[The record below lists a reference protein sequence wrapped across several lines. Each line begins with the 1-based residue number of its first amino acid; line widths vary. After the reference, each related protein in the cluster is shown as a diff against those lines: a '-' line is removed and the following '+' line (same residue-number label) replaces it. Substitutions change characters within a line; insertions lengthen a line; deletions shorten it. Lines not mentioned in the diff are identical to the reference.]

1 MKNTCV
7 FCAIV
12 AGEAPASVVYRDD
25 TVIAFMDIRP
35 ANPGHVLVVPLEHA
49 DGILDISD
57 EATLA
62 RIFSVGRR
70 VAAAVTDSG
79 VRLEGFNLF
88 LANGAVAGQT
98 VFHVH
103 LHVLP
108 RFTGDGLGLTR
119 NANVR
124 IPPQSDLDEVAQ
136 RIRRAGDWE

>member
-1 MKNTCV
+1 MTQPCV

-12 AGEAPASVVYRDD
+12 KGEAPASVVYRDE

-35 ANPGHVLVVPLEHA
+35 AVPGHVLVAPLEHA
-49 DGILDISD
+49 DSILDISD
-57 EATLA
+57 EAILA
-62 RIFSVGRR
+62 RIFSVGRQ
-70 VAAAVTDSG
+70 VAAALPDSG

-108 RFTGDGLGLTR
+108 RFSGDGLGFTR
-119 NANVR
+119 HANVGM
-124 IPPQSDLDEVAQ
+124 PSQSDLDEVAQ

>member
-124 IPPQSDLDEVAQ
+124 IPPQSDLDETAE
-136 RIRRAGDWE
+136 RIRQAGDWE